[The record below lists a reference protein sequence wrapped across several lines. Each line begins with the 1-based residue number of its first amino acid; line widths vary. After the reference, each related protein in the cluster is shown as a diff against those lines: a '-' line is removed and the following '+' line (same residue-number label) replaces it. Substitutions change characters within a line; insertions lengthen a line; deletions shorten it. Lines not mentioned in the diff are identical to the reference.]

1 MPFGPPLTV
10 KPPHELLGDML
21 LAAGQP
27 ADAVSAFQKA
37 LERAPNRAMALVG
50 LARAARA
57 AGDNAEAGL
66 ACAALRTIWH
76 AADDG
81 FVASAASGCPPGP

>member
-1 MPFGPPLTV
+1 M
-10 KPPHELLGDML
+10 KPLGDML

-27 ADAVSAFQKA
+27 ADAVSAFRKA

-57 AGDNAEAGL
+57 AGDNAEAGR

-76 AADDG
+76 AADDA
-81 FVASAASGCPPGP
+81 FAAGATNGCPKGPTSP